1 MITSHFRFLMRL
13 DLWHYQT
20 EIGFQ
25 RYFVLCPRNLRE
37 TWQEWR
43 GLNILVGEEL
53 QQCLK
58 KQRVTW

>member
-1 MITSHFRFLMRL
+1 MRL
-13 DLWHYQT
+13 DRWHYQT

-25 RYFVLCPRNLRE
+25 RYFVPCPRNLRE

-43 GLNILVGEEL
+43 GLNILVGKEL

-58 KQRVTW
+58 KRRVTW

>member
-1 MITSHFRFLMRL
+1 MITAHFRFLMRL

-25 RYFVLCPRNLRE
+25 RYFVPCPRNLRE

-43 GLNILVGEEL
+43 GLNILVGKEL
-53 QQCLK
+53 EQCLK
-58 KQRVTW
+58 KRRVTW